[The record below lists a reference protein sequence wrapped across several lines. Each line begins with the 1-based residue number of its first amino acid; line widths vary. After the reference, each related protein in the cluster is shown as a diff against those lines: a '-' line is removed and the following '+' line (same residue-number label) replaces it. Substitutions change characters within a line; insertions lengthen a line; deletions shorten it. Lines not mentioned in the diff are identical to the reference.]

1 METKRV
7 LRRVGGSVVVAIPPE
22 MLDESGLSEGASVI
36 MRSRE
41 GRIELE
47 RADLS
52 SDFLQW
58 VRRNLDQYDS
68 AYRELADK

>member
-1 METKRV
+1 METKRI
-7 LRRVGGSVVVAIPPE
+7 LRRVGGSVVVAIPPQ
-22 MLDESGLSEGASVI
+22 MLEESGLSEGASVVI
-36 MRSRE
+36 RSRE

-68 AYRELADK
+68 AYRELADR